1 MAIPKQ
7 QIRSGALIITRT
19 YDAPRK
25 LVWKAWT
32 DPGLVKRWWG
42 PEGFT
47 APFITIDL
55 RVGGKYLYA
64 MRSPEGKDFWNAGV
78 FREIVPEE
86 KLVATDYFSDE
97 KGNPV
102 PASSYGMSGE
112 WPMEMVAG
120 FTFEQLRGKTRL
132 TIRYEG
138 FPHEEMENA
147 RAGWSTSLD
156 KLALVLEDEKARR
169 AKTAIISEK
178 GKQEASVI
186 RTFNASRERLFQ
198 AYTDPALMAKWWAP
212 RRFETVVEKLEAR
225 AGGSWRILNRDAGGE
240 YWFHGVFH
248 EVSPSRIVWT
258 FEYEGMP
265 GHVLLG
271 IVTFEE
277 SDGKTKVTEK
287 SVFESVADRDGMMAT
302 GMEEGGY
309 ETMDQLAQLVEM
321 V

>member
-1 MAIPKQ
+1 MAVAKQ
-7 QIRSGALIITRT
+7 QMRSGALIITRIFN
-19 YDAPRK
+19 APK
-25 LVWKAWT
+25 SLVWKAWT
-32 DPGLVKRWWG
+32 DPELVKRWWG

-47 APFITIDL
+47 APSISIDL
-55 RVGGKYLYA
+55 RTGGKYLYA
-64 MRSPEGKDFWNAGV
+64 MRSPDGMDFWNAGV
-78 FREIVPEE
+78 FREIVSGE
-86 KLVATDYFSDE
+86 KIVATDYFSDE

-102 PASSYGMSGE
+102 SASSYGMTGE
-112 WPMEMVAG
+112 WPMEVVAD
-120 FTFEQLRGKTRL
+120 FIFEQIRGKTRL

-169 AKTAIISEK
+169 MKTTIIAGK

-186 RTFNASRERLFQ
+186 RTFSAPREVLFR

-212 RRFETVVEKLEAR
+212 RRFETVIEKLEAR

-265 GHVLLG
+265 GHVTLG
-271 IVTFEE
+271 IVTLEE
-277 SDGKTKVTEK
+277 SDGKTKVTENPSSSPWK
-287 SVFESVADRDGMMAT
+287 T
-302 GMEEGGY
+302 GTG
-309 ETMDQLAQLVEM
+309 
-321 V
+321 